1 MGSGLKSLPE
11 YGPLKAL
18 IARVG
23 VSSADPSLMLDLDQ
37 AKGASLPWMALQ
49 MTPLRLQV
57 ETASRFETS

>member
-37 AKGASLPWMALQ
+37 AKGAKLRFASLVTLAC
-49 MTPLRLQV
+49 
-57 ETASRFETS
+57 